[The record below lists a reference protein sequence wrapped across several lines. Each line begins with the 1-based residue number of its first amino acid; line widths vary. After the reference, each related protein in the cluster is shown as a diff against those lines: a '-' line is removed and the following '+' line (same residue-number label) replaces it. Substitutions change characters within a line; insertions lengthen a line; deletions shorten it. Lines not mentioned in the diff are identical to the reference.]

1 MSTTL
6 PPWPPGP
13 SACAVRGPR
22 TPQDRPATVRAAR
35 LTRTPI
41 QAALKQADRQRGIEA
56 EAERLREVFRAEWA
70 HQPPPVEDS
79 LGKQMLAL
87 LIQLDAACTAADQL
101 AAAMD
106 EAFPSTRTL
115 RSC

>member
-1 MSTTL
+1 
-6 PPWPPGP
+6 
-13 SACAVRGPR
+13 
-22 TPQDRPATVRAAR
+22 
-35 LTRTPI
+35 
-41 QAALKQADRQRGIEA
+41 
-56 EAERLREVFRAEWA
+56 
-70 HQPPPVEDS
+70 
-79 LGKQMLAL
+79 MLAL